1 MLRLL
6 QNYLFL
12 FLLGLSC
19 SFGII
24 SFQHYS
30 PSVHDFYINTICY
43 VIVSLGVFIFLVK
56 NSNSFKIYLNNI
68 FWLVVLGIFIIQ
80 PIVND
85 IIYVDGLIFPISI
98 AFLLFILS
106 ICISNYKN
114 KDNIIYIMASFLII
128 SSVILLVTQ
137 FIHVFNIIPLVDVFS
152 LPLQTQRYSG
162 NIFQPNQAAFIF
174 SLGAVSSMLVFE
186 NNKKII
192 NYFLLFIFG
201 VGVAFTASRSGL
213 LIIIS
218 TVLMFNLYKNFQLNK
233 NFLKLY
239 EFYIVLLS
247 LVVGIFTYSSFAVE
261 GVIDR
266 AARSLSDPR
275 WSLLKQ
281 SWLDFVN
288 HPLTGIGWKNFAS
301 SNFDY
306 YTKLDWISL
315 TDHSHFIFGHILAE
329 FGLLGLIIIIYFFYI
344 LTTNL
349 RKVVSIKGF
358 YIFVVLMVFIL
369 YSCFEY
375 PLWYF
380 KYLFIFSIFLALF
393 DDKSFNYQ
401 IDKNYLLYIP
411 ILMLIISSIYY
422 INQYKKIA
430 YVNDVVFNLNESPRN
445 KMNVMTTLEPTFGF
459 SYFQDLLF
467 YEAMEDDYFLLK
479 DKIIVGERLVNYV
492 PDFRY
497 LLKQGKYL
505 ALDNQKEK
513 SLLYFSL
520 ACKYDSMQKCPQVIS
535 YLVHLNYENP
545 RNFGE
550 ILDKVKFQYT
560 SYNTEKN

>member
-6 QNYLFL
+6 KNYLFL
-12 FLLGLSC
+12 FLLGLSYF
-19 SFGII
+19 FGII

-43 VIVSLGVFIFLVK
+43 SIVALGIFIFLFK
-56 NSNSFKIYLNNI
+56 NKSSFKLYSNNI
-68 FWLVVLGIFIIQ
+68 FWLVVLSVFIIQ
-80 PIVND
+80 SLVND
-85 IIYVDGLIFPISI
+85 IIYVDGLVFPVSI
-98 AFLLFILS
+98 VFLLFILS
-106 ICISNYKN
+106 ICISNYKDKN
-114 KDNIIYIMASFLII
+114 NINYIMAVFFIF
-128 SSVILLVTQ
+128 SSVMLLITQ
-137 FIHVFNIIPLVDVFS
+137 FIHVFKIMPLVDFFR
-152 LPLQTQRYSG
+152 LPLQTKRYSG

-174 SLGAVSSMLVFE
+174 SLGAVSSMLLFE
-186 NNKKII
+186 NNRKII
-192 NYFLLFIFG
+192 NYFLLFILG
-201 VGVAFTASRSGL
+201 IGVAFTASRSGL

-218 TVLMFNLYKNFQLNK
+218 AVLVFNLYKNFKLGK
-233 NFLKLY
+233 HFLKLY
-239 EFYIVLLS
+239 EFYVVLLS
-247 LVVGIFTYSSFAVE
+247 LIVGISIYSNFAIE
-261 GVIDR
+261 SVIDR
-266 AARSLSDPR
+266 AGKSLSDPR

-281 SWLDFVN
+281 SWLDFSN
-288 HPLTGIGWKNFAS
+288 HPLTGVGWKNFAS

-344 LTTNL
+344 LINNL
-349 RKVVSIKGF
+349 KNISDVKGF
-358 YIFVVLMVFIL
+358 YVFIVLMVFIL

-380 KYLFIFSIFLALF
+380 RYLFVFAIFLSLF
-393 DDKSFNYQ
+393 DGKLFSYQ
-401 IDKNYLLYIP
+401 IDKSYLLYVP
-411 ILMLIISSIYY
+411 VLILMVISIYY
-422 INQYKKIA
+422 INQYRKLTYI
-430 YVNDVVFNLNESPRN
+430 NDIVFNQDQSSKN
-445 KMNVMTTLEPTFGF
+445 KMQAMTSMEPTFGF

-467 YEAMEDDYFLLK
+467 YEAIEDDSFLLK
-479 DKIIVGERLVNYV
+479 DKIIIGERLVNYV

-497 LLKQGKYL
+497 LVKQGKYL

-520 ACKYDSMQKCPQVIS
+520 ACKYDSMQKCPYVIS

-545 RNFGE
+545 RSFGE